1 MALNVKSRHVHDLAR
16 ELAELTGDS
25 MTGAVEVALREAI
38 ARRRPAVKAKR
49 EILGRIAQHCAQLP
63 VRDDRA
69 ADEIIGYDDAGLPS

>member
-1 MALNVKSRHVHDLAR
+1 MALNVKSRRVHDLAR

-38 ARRRPAVKAKR
+38 ARRRPAVEAKR

-69 ADEIIGYDDAGLPS
+69 PDEIIGYDDAGLPS